1 MQPVTVPAQHPG
13 IGDERM
19 DFLLT
24 GLRAAAEPTRLRL
37 LALLSE
43 SELTVSELVGILA
56 QSQPRVSRHLR
67 LLVEAGLVEKA
78 REGSWV
84 FHRLARSGA
93 GAKTAG
99 DIVALLPEG
108 DATLIRDRERLTEV
122 KKARDAR
129 AAEYFRLNAGAWD
142 RLRSLHVDEGEV
154 EKALKALLPV
164 TGREDLL
171 DLGTGTG
178 RVLELFGPHIRSG
191 EGVDLSRE
199 MLAIAR
205 AALDRAGL
213 NNCTLRQSDLNQLP
227 FRDRSFDAVTIHQ
240 VLHYLDRPDH
250 AISEAARVLR
260 PGGRILIADFAPHD
274 LEELRVEHEHRR
286 LGFSEQEVRDWLMA
300 QGFKP
305 LKTCRLPGGPLTVI
319 LWLARLEGPA
329 GNSVD

>member
-1 MQPVTVPAQHPG
+1 
-13 IGDERM
+13 M
-19 DFLLT
+19 DFLLNC
-24 GLRAAAEPTRLRL
+24 LRAAAETTRLRL
-37 LALLSE
+37 LALLSQ

-93 GAKTAG
+93 GAKAVRDIIAMLPDG
-99 DIVALLPEG
+99 DPTIL
-108 DATLIRDRERLTEV
+108 RDLDQLAKVRED
-122 KKARDAR
+122 RDAR
-129 AAEYFRLNAGAWD
+129 AADYFRLNAGAWN

-154 EKALKALLPV
+154 EKALQELLPV

-178 RVLELFGPHIRSG
+178 RILELFGPHIRSG

-213 NNCTLRQSDLNQLP
+213 TNCTLRQSDLNQLP
-227 FRDRSFDAVTIHQ
+227 FRDQSFDIITIHQ
-240 VLHYLDRPDH
+240 VLHYLDRPEH
-250 AISEAARVLR
+250 AIGEAARVLR

-274 LEELRVEHEHRR
+274 LEELRNEHEHRR
-286 LGFSEQEVRDWLMA
+286 LGFSEQEVRDCLMA
-300 QGFKP
+300 QG
-305 LKTCRLPGGPLTVI
+305 LKVLNVRPLPGGPLTVT
-319 LWLARLEGPA
+319 LWLARRETQPEI
-329 GNSVD
+329 SMD